1 MRRWKL
7 AHIEY
12 KDYRVHGMKISK
24 DAAGYRYEY
33 VDCDLQN
40 RKFLE
45 KTYVFPIPYSELANN
60 SAVKQY
66 DEWK

>member
-7 AHIEY
+7 AHVEY
-12 KDYRVHGMKISK
+12 NNYRVHGMKISQSG
-24 DAAGYRYEY
+24 AGLNYEY
-33 VDCDLQN
+33 VDVDLQD

-45 KTYVFPIPYSELANN
+45 KTYVLPVPYSELANN
-60 SAVKQY
+60 GAIDQY